1 FQCPEVDERTF
12 ELIQRCASLGR
23 VSTTKVPFSQLIQQ
37 PAKAVAKLEEAQQL
51 RLVRRD
57 GEDLVLETA
66 NRAEAAAAAMTATT
80 RLFVS
85 LMKQDEGARALLM
98 VLPDVFP
105 WVKFL
110 PTEDV
115 RAFLVELVDTA
126 NACAELDTLAPLETV
141 VEAWRSTARIHAD
154 PELRA
159 KL

>member
-1 FQCPEVDERTF
+1 M
-12 ELIQRCASLGR
+12 
-23 VSTTKVPFSQLIQQ
+23 STTKVPFSQLIQQ
-37 PAKAVAKLEEAQQL
+37 PAKTVAKLEEAQQV

-98 VLPDVFP
+98 ALPDVFP

-159 KL
+159 KLTEPLDGTDYGPVSVD

>member
-1 FQCPEVDERTF
+1 M
-12 ELIQRCASLGR
+12 
-23 VSTTKVPFSQLIQQ
+23 STTKVPFSQLIQQ
-37 PAKAVAKLEEAQQL
+37 PGKTVAKLDEAQQL

-66 NRAEAAAAAMTATT
+66 DRAEAAAAAMSVTT

-85 LMKQDEGARALLM
+85 LVKQDEGARALLM
-98 VLPDVFP
+98 VLPEAFP

-115 RAFLVELVDTA
+115 RAFLVELVETA

-159 KL
+159 RLTEPLDGTDYGPVSVL

>member
-1 FQCPEVDERTF
+1 M
-12 ELIQRCASLGR
+12 
-23 VSTTKVPFSQLIQQ
+23 STTKVPFSQLIQQ
-37 PAKAVAKLEEAQQL
+37 PAKTVAKLEEAQQV

-80 RLFVS
+80 RMFVS

-126 NACAELDTLAPLETV
+126 NACAELDTLVPLETV

-154 PELRA
+154 PELHA
-159 KL
+159 KLTEPLEGTDHGPVSVD